1 MSTKTKKIV
10 RRKRNGKTVVPVIGY
25 FPEPLHRAVKDMAK
39 RQGTTQ
45 DALLNRWATNAVNGS
60 KGALKQKRERHNQ
73 AAAIAYDVHTKK
85 TEASA

>member
-1 MSTKTKKIV
+1 MSTKAKKIV

-25 FPEPLHRAVKDMAK
+25 FPESLHRAVKAMAK

-60 KGALKQKRERHNQ
+60 KGALKQKRERK
-73 AAAIAYDVHTKK
+73 I
-85 TEASA
+85 EASAVSQVEASA